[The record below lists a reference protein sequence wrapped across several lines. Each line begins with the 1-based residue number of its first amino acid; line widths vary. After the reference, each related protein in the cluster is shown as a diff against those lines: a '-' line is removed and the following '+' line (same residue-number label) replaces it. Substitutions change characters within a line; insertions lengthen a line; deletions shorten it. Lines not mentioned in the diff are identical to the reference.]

1 MKNVERIFAGILY
14 YMFKIGNV
22 KIIINVVVL
31 LIGIVVQYFFSE
43 MKIPFLS
50 EDKIKYL
57 TEHSLVLSM
66 ASTIGLS
73 TIIVFGFNLSSSI
86 QQSWKTFIKEH
97 GLDSINGFI
106 KLRFSINYWLLI
118 LLVLLY
124 VCIAMNW
131 FMLYYILLTYDVLCF
146 LVLIAKLYLL
156 DKVGYI
162 YFNFF
167 YQKQNYNNKVQ
178 YLRNVLQNSVEK
190 DGRINIG
197 AVKTYIELLWGD
209 LKDKG
214 CENSNKYK
222 EQEFYD
228 RAKLFFSD
236 TMDQLLLDRMEQSS
250 MLLSMIRIF
259 CNIIVCDKEEA
270 SNKVE
275 IESQIM
281 LSIMISYALNCEKNI
296 DIDYIY
302 RELINWKDRTLGLRY
317 SIAVSR
323 LEYLFTV
330 KHMNDYILLSDN
342 IFKLY
347 CSITNDKTYQR
358 FVSLLWYLWCHEDG
372 EAFLIHVG
380 NMNRF
385 FDLFQKDITI
395 FNFTEARNLY
405 TLVKGLKY

>member
-296 DIDYIY
+296 DIDYI
-302 RELINWKDRTLGLRY
+302 
-317 SIAVSR
+317 
-323 LEYLFTV
+323 
-330 KHMNDYILLSDN
+330 
-342 IFKLY
+342 
-347 CSITNDKTYQR
+347 
-358 FVSLLWYLWCHEDG
+358 
-372 EAFLIHVG
+372 
-380 NMNRF
+380 
-385 FDLFQKDITI
+385 
-395 FNFTEARNLY
+395 
-405 TLVKGLKY
+405 